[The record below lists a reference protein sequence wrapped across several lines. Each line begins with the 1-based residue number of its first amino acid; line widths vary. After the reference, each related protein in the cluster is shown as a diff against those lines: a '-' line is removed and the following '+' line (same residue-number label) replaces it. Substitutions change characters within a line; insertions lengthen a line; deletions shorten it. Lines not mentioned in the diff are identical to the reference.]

1 VTRLLGILLLLFI
14 LRLALKS
21 FSAQLRAA
29 VGAPPRAQV
38 PPPRAAATAVVTET
52 LVACAACGAYL
63 PASRALK
70 RAGGGGGEV
79 FCSEECRKKGLTA
92 D

>member
-1 VTRLLGILLLLFI
+1 MTRILGILLLLFI
-14 LRLALKS
+14 LRLAVKS

-29 VGAPPRAQV
+29 VFGAPPRAQV

-52 LVACAACGAYL
+52 LVACATCGAYL

-79 FCSEECRKKGLTA
+79 FCSEECRNRG
-92 D
+92 

>member
-1 VTRLLGILLLLFI
+1 VTRFLGILLLLFI
-14 LRLALKS
+14 LRLAVKS

-38 PPPRAAATAVVTET
+38 PPPRAAAAAVTET
-52 LVACAACGAYL
+52 LVACAACGTYL

-79 FCSEECRKKGLTA
+79 FCSEECRKKGPK
-92 D
+92 

>member
-1 VTRLLGILLLLFI
+1 MTRLLGILLLLFI
-14 LRLALKS
+14 LRLAVKS

-38 PPPRAAATAVVTET
+38 PPPPRAVVAET

-79 FCSEECRKKGLTA
+79 FCSEECRKTGPK
-92 D
+92 

>member
-1 VTRLLGILLLLFI
+1 MTRLLGILLLLFI
-14 LRLALKS
+14 LRLAVKS
-21 FSAQLRAA
+21 FSNQLRAA

-38 PPPRAAATAVVTET
+38 PPPRAAATET

-70 RAGGGGGEV
+70 RAGGGGEV
-79 FCSEECRKKGLTA
+79 FCSEECRKRGPK
-92 D
+92 